1 MTLNLALPD
10 GLSKKQYP
18 AYLRWT
24 WQQWAWEFLRR
35 NSAFQ
40 RGCELVNPSQRGAIR
55 TSMQVA
61 RNYGLREFKHY
72 LEDYASGQGPAVF
85 AGLPVYNNL
94 DGEKS
99 KSLTLTLRP
108 EEAAFRIDLSSHRKS
123 VIDEQLAHV
132 KQRIHQL
139 LDQHAKPPR
148 STPRPQQHSSEKLLT
163 YLRILDA
170 VSTKAT
176 KLPDAAMQIFPDTE
190 IGHLKHE
197 LDTAKDPAAKTA
209 VRVELANHLRSAQR
223 TARPIAEKGYLVF
236 AQWSGR
242 PDKS

>member
-1 MTLNLALPD
+1 MTLNSTLPN

-18 AYLRWT
+18 AYLKWT

-35 NSAFQ
+35 NPAFQ
-40 RGCELVNPSQRGAIR
+40 RACELAHSSQRGAVRISIR
-55 TSMQVA
+55 VA
-61 RNYGLREFKHY
+61 RNYGLRDFKHY

-94 DGEKS
+94 GGEKPRS
-99 KSLTLTLRP
+99 LKLTLPP
-108 EEAAFRIDLSSHRKS
+108 EGAAFCIDLSSHRKS

-132 KQRIHQL
+132 RRRIHQL
-139 LDQHAKPPR
+139 IDQHAKPTH
-148 STPRPQQHSSEKLLT
+148 SAPRPQRHSSEKLLT

-176 KLPDAAMQIFPDTE
+176 KLPDAALEIFPDTE
-190 IGHLKHE
+190 IGHLKRE
-197 LDTAKDPAAKTA
+197 LTASKDPAAKTA

-223 TARPIAEKGYLVF
+223 TARPIAEKSYLVF

>member
-1 MTLNLALPD
+1 MALNSALPN
-10 GLSKKQYP
+10 GLSKTQYP
-18 AYLRWT
+18 TYMKWT

-35 NSAFQ
+35 NAAFQ
-40 RGCELVNPSQRGAIR
+40 RACKLAHPSQRGAIR
-55 TSMQVA
+55 TAIRVA
-61 RNYGLREFKHY
+61 HDYGLREFKHY

-85 AGLPVYNNL
+85 VGLPVHHNL
-94 DGEKS
+94 GAEKS
-99 KSLTLTLRP
+99 RSLKLTLRP
-108 EEAAFRIDLSSHRKS
+108 EEAAFRIDLSSHRQS

-132 KQRIHQL
+132 RQRIHQL
-139 LDQHAKPPR
+139 LDQRAKPPR
-148 STPRPQQHSSEKLLT
+148 STPRPQRHSSEKLLT

-197 LDTAKDPAAKTA
+197 IDTAKDPAAKTA